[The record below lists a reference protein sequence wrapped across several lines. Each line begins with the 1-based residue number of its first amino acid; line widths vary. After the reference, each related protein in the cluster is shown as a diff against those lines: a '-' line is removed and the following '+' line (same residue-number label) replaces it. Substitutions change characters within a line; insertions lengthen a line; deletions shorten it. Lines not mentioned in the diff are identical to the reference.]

1 MAVASSALGFFVGAG
16 SRDESLELAGTS
28 HFLEHL
34 LFKGTKSLSA
44 TQLAEAFD
52 EVGGDSNAFTTKEY
66 TAFYA
71 RLLAEHAPMAME
83 ILASLI
89 EAPALRPEDIETE
102 RAVITEELAMH
113 GDEPS
118 DRSAELL
125 YGLLFPDSA
134 LGRDTLGTKS
144 SIASLTTETIRSF
157 FERHYGPQNMVV
169 GIAGGQHTDDLL
181 GRLERLPSRPQTTAP
196 QRTIPALPKQRFV
209 AHRTKTEQVH
219 LTLGWRLPGR
229 DHPLRT
235 AFSVT
240 NHLLGGG
247 LSSRL
252 FQRIRER
259 EALAYS
265 VWSEREVFDDVGALA
280 IMAGTS
286 PQHAAQVVEICLEE
300 VERLVDEGPT
310 SREIE
315 IAKGNLR
322 ADLLLSAEDSGARMS
337 FVASEVLFFGRVRTT
352 EEILDEL
359 AAVDAE
365 QVIAAASQLSRST
378 ALLAAVGP
386 VRGNALEEPL
396 LHKATVSAPTRRR
409 R

>member
-1 MAVASSALGFFVGAG
+1 
-16 SRDESLELAGTS
+16 
-28 HFLEHL
+28 
-34 LFKGTKSLSA
+34 
-44 TQLAEAFD
+44 
-52 EVGGDSNAFTTKEY
+52 
-66 TAFYA
+66 
-71 RLLAEHAPMAME
+71 
-83 ILASLI
+83 
-89 EAPALRPEDIETE
+89 
-102 RAVITEELAMH
+102 
-113 GDEPS
+113 
-118 DRSAELL
+118 
-125 YGLLFPDSA
+125 
-134 LGRDTLGTKS
+134 
-144 SIASLTTETIRSF
+144 
-157 FERHYGPQNMVV
+157 MVV

-181 GRLERLPSRPQTTAP
+181 GRLECLPSRSQTTAP

-365 QVIAAASQLSRST
+365 QVIEAASQLSRST

-396 LHKATVSAPTRRR
+396 LYKATVSAPARRR

>member
-1 MAVASSALGFFVGAG
+1 MAVASAALGFFVGAG
-16 SRDESLELAGTS
+16 SRDETQERAGTS

-34 LFKGTKSLSA
+34 LFKGTNDLSA
-44 TQLAEAFD
+44 TALAEAFD
-52 EVGGDSNAFTTKEY
+52 EVGGDCNAFTTKEY

-71 RLLAEHAPMAME
+71 RLLADDAPMAME

-89 EAPALRPEDIETE
+89 EQPALRPQDVETE

-113 GDEPS
+113 SDEPS
-118 DRSAELL
+118 DRSVELFS
-125 YGLLFPDSA
+125 GLLFPDSA
-134 LGRDTLGTKS
+134 LGRDTLGTKA
-144 SIASLTTETIRSF
+144 SIASLSTATIRTF
-157 FERHYGPQNMVV
+157 FDAHYGPQNIVV
-169 GIAGGQHTDDLL
+169 GIAGGQDTNRLIQ
-181 GRLERLPSRPQTTAP
+181 RLEQMPSRPDSSVPHRMTP
-196 QRTIPALPKQRFV
+196 PSPRERFL

-229 DHPLRT
+229 DDPLRA
-235 AFSVT
+235 AFAVT

-265 VWSEREVFDDVGALA
+265 VWSEREVYEDAGALA

-286 PQHAAQVVEICLEE
+286 PAHARDVAAICLEE
-300 VERLVDEGPT
+300 VERLAEDGPT
-310 SREIE
+310 EREVA

-337 FVASEVLFFGRVRTT
+337 FIASEVLFFGRVRTT

-359 AAVDAE
+359 HSVTMD
-365 QVIAAASQLSRST
+365 QVTQAASCLRRDT
-378 ALLAAVGP
+378 VCAAAVGP
-386 VRGNALEEPL
+386 VKRGELEEAL
-396 LHKATVSAPTRRR
+396 FENVKVSHRSRRR
-409 R
+409 L